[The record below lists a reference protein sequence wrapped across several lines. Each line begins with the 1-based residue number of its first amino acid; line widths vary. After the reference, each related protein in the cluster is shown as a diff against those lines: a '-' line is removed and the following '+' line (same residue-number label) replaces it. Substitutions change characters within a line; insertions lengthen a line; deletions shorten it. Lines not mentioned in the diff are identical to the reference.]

1 MRIPTSIQGAKLG
14 QEGQV
19 RVGAIVNYKTAC
31 VFFFFKI
38 PVCLRDDSRKNM
50 VILMDVQQLQYKR
63 WYIHMIL
70 WGKPQLE

>member
-1 MRIPTSIQGAKLG
+1 MMIP
-14 QEGQV
+14 E
-19 RVGAIVNYKTAC
+19 
-31 VFFFFKI
+31 
-38 PVCLRDDSRKNM
+38 KNM